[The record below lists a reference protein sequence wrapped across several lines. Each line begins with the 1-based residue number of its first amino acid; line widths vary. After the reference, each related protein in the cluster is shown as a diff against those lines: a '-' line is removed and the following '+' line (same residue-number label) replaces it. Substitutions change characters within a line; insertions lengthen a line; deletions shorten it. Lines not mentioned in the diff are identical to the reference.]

1 MEGAFSRRPRTE
13 ARGASADE
21 PLRLTPVVGLC
32 WAVLVIVMIVQ
43 IAPLIVVIPT
53 AFSETTQIRFPPVGF
68 SWKWF
73 AEVLTSPEWIAS
85 FLKSVRVGAMV
96 AVLSTFLGLALA
108 RGGLRFRSLFMKGLI
123 QAVAI
128 APLVVPVIMLAIAVF
143 DVQARSGLIDSD
155 TGLVLAHAMLC
166 IPLTFLILANAL
178 SFVDMSME
186 QAAWTMGASR
196 VRAFWGIVFPT
207 MVPAVVGSMVIS
219 FVTSWDETVVSMFQT
234 QLNKT
239 LPVTIYSLMRSG
251 ITPAVS
257 AVSAMVI
264 VPVLIGAIIYI
275 VRSIRQKPGN

>member
-1 MEGAFSRRPRTE
+1 M
-13 ARGASADE
+13 
-21 PLRLTPVVGLC
+21 
-32 WAVLVIVMIVQ
+32 IVMIVQ